1 MGFVVSEASE
11 RKKEKQQSR
20 KRDEKK
26 SVSRQSERERERE
39 IVCVRVCVRGRERE
53 RERERERG
61 KFSERAYNRER
72 WKKKARVSGVHGL
85 YVYACMPVYV
95 YTCVRVK
102 VRVACICVCV
112 CARIRLIAIDR
123 ATNRWTRINPGTNGE
138 HARRSRLKEEELAR
152 VVDR

>member
-1 MGFVVSEASE
+1 M
-11 RKKEKQQSR
+11 
-20 KRDEKK
+20 
-26 SVSRQSERERERE
+26 
-39 IVCVRVCVRGRERE
+39 
-53 RERERERG
+53 
-61 KFSERAYNRER
+61 
-72 WKKKARVSGVHGL
+72 SGVHGL

-138 HARRSRLKEEELAR
+138 HARRSRRSRRSRLKEEELAR